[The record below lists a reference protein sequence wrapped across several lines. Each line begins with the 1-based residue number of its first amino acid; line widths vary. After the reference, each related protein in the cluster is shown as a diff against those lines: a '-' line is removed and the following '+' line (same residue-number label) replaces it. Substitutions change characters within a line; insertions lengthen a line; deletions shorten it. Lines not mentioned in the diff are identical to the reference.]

1 MARRRKLI
9 SEAEYNQIL
18 QQREVQ
24 RSKQTRGSRR
34 NRVIEPNYDDMSL
47 DEFGGHVQATS
58 QECMELGISSG
69 FAAARA
75 FDRGDYVTGTVK
87 TCESVVG
94 VVSVIAIVAQLL
106 GAASG
111 RD

>member
-1 MARRRKLI
+1 MAKYKVVSVAEWDRLQATAASGTQKPRGRRRK
-9 SEAEYNQIL
+9 Q
-18 QQREVQ
+18 
-24 RSKQTRGSRR
+24 
-34 NRVIEPNYDDMSL
+34 VIDPEPDYEGMGL
-47 DEFGGHVQATS
+47 AEFGGHVQATS

-75 FDRGDYVTGTVK
+75 FDRGDYVSGTVR